1 MTEFPQVDSGLVVP
15 VFNQGDNP
23 SSCLNKT
30 MAFLIAVASLRF
42 PSTNNQLRTSFNP
55 RNQATIQYG
64 KVTVQQVQGRQGQ
77 SYAGTSYKGNATSF
91 GGNNVRGQARV
102 VKCYNCQGE
111 GHMARQC
118 TQPKRTRNF
127 AWFKEKAMLAEARE
141 ARQILDEEQL
151 AFLVYLGIPDGQT
164 AQITI
169 PNTAAFQ
176 TEDLNAYDSNCDA
189 VLNAKA
195 VLMANLSNYD
205 FDVILEVPHSDSY
218 HNDMDNQSVH
228 AIQDF
233 EQTPV
238 AVVQAQRIKLTL
250 YDGSVISKQ
259 HVASPVFD
267 DEETLILEE
276 VSQSKMLA
284 KQNDPISKEKKV
296 NTTPINYAELNQLSE
311 DFGKRFV
318 LQRELSDEQAFWLQ
332 TSHPNIDQSASSPV
346 KIKAPQELPKIE
358 LFLENDRL
366 LQKIMSQDVMIC
378 VMNSIAA
385 FDDVNVEMRK
395 YFENNDLKAQLQAKD
410 TTICM
415 FKIDLE
421 PLAPRLL
428 YNREAHIDYLKH
440 TQEQAGILQG
450 LVKQAKAKQPLD
462 NALDFA
468 CKHAKRI
475 QELLVYV
482 RDTCPNAYKPSE
494 KMINV
499 TPMNKVKKAR
509 FFEPLT
515 SSSNI
520 KQVVQTV
527 LWYLDSGCS
536 KHMTGNRSQLMNFL
550 GSVTFSRV
558 YYVEGLRH
566 NLFSVGQFCDTDLE
580 VAFRRNTCFIRNLED
595 VDLLSGSKDT
605 NLYTISL
612 DDMLKTSSIYLL
624 SKALKTK
631 SWLWHR
637 QLSHLNFGTL
647 NKLAKDGL
655 ARGIPKLKFQ
665 KDHLCSTCA
674 LGKNKKSSHQPKA
687 EDTNQEKL
695 YLLHMDLYGPMRVD
709 SINGKKYIVPAM
721 ASEQFGA
728 GLGLQCLTPATT
740 SSGLV
745 TNPIPQ
751 QPCNLPNLD
760 DWDHLFQPMFDEYFN
775 NPTIAISSIPV
786 AAGPRAVD
794 IGFKE
799 SPKTPHFHD
808 DPLHES
814 LHEDSTSHGSSSNKL
829 KKALYGLKQAP
840 RAWYDMLSSFLIS
853 QHFFKVQ
860 DVNDGVDVIL
870 FRITNFSKSQSDSV
884 DTPMVEKNK
893 LDEDL
898 QGTPVDATLYRGMIG
913 YLMYLTS
920 SRPDLIYG
928 TINMGLWY
936 SKDTGMSLIAY
947 SDADHAGCQ
956 DTRRSTS
963 GSAQFLD
970 YGFQF
975 NKIPLYCDNKSAIA
989 LCCNNVQ
996 HSRAKHI
1003 DVRYHFIKEQVE
1015 NGIVELYFILMEYQ
1029 LADIFTKPFP
1039 REIFNFL
1046 IEKLGMRS
1054 MSPETLKRLTEE
1066 ENE

>member
-1 MTEFPQVDSGLVVP
+1 
-15 VFNQGDNP
+15 
-23 SSCLNKT
+23 
-30 MAFLIAVASLRF
+30 
-42 PSTNNQLRTSFNP
+42 
-55 RNQATIQYG
+55 
-64 KVTVQQVQGRQGQ
+64 
-77 SYAGTSYKGNATSF
+77 
-91 GGNNVRGQARV
+91 
-102 VKCYNCQGE
+102 
-111 GHMARQC
+111 
-118 TQPKRTRNF
+118 
-127 AWFKEKAMLAEARE
+127 MLAEARE
-141 ARQILDEEQL
+141 ARQILDDEQL
-151 AFLVYLGIPDGQT
+151 AFLVDPGILDGQT

-176 TEDLNAYDSNCDA
+176 TEDLDAYDSNCDA

-228 AIQDF
+228 AMQDF

-238 AVVQAQRIKLTL
+238 VDFSNNEIHKKLALKQQIDSLEQNLSNQIKEKESLLQTFTVFKNESKEKERKYMDKEIDLEKKIKELDNIVYKVGQSAQTVHMLTKPQVFYDDTHKQSLGYQNPFYLKKAQQIKLTL

-259 HVASPVFD
+259 HVANPVFD

-346 KIKAPQELPKIE
+346 KIKAPQEHPKVSMVNTSLKKLKNHLDQFDIVVKRHDYTDALQKGMWVLNHTKAVFLKEIILFLKTLKYIFNVFDKDLLNEATEVQTVFNQMEVFVQQKE

-366 LQKIMSQDVMIC
+366 LRKIMSQDVMIC

-395 YFENNDLKAQLQAKD
+395 YFEKNDLKAQLQAKD

-468 CKHAKRI
+468 CFPDCSLVSGLWMLKTYDRESLSAH
-475 QELLVYV
+475 EL
-482 RDTCPNAYKPSE
+482 R
-494 KMINV
+494 
-499 TPMNKVKKAR
+499 
-509 FFEPLT
+509 
-515 SSSNI
+515 SS
-520 KQVVQTV
+520 
-527 LWYLDSGCS
+527 
-536 KHMTGNRSQLMNFL
+536 
-550 GSVTFSRV
+550 
-558 YYVEGLRH
+558 
-566 NLFSVGQFCDTDLE
+566 
-580 VAFRRNTCFIRNLED
+580 
-595 VDLLSGSKDT
+595 DT
-605 NLYTISL
+605 NLYIISL
-612 DDMLKTSSIYLL
+612 DDMLKTYSIYLL

-631 SWLWHR
+631 SWLWNR

-655 ARGIPKLKFQ
+655 ARGK
-665 KDHLCSTCA
+665 S
-674 LGKNKKSSHQPKA
+674 KKSSHQPKA

-695 YLLHMDLYGPMRVD
+695 YLLHMDLYGPMRTLRDFYENVVILHQTSVARTPQQNGVVERRNRTLVEAARTMLIFSKAHLFLWAEAINTTCITQNRSLIRLRYNKIPYELMHDKKPDLSFLHVFGSLCYPTND
-709 SINGKKYIVPAM
+709 SENLGKLNAKADIAM

-775 NPTIAISSIPV
+775 PPTIAVSSVPV
-786 AAGPRAVD
+786 AAGPRV
-794 IGFKE
+794 GFKE

-814 LHEDSTSHGSSSNKL
+814 LHEDSTSHGSSLNVRPSHTQFEHLVRWTKDHPIANVISDPSRSIFTRMQLETDAMWCYFDAFLTSVELKNFKQAMTEPSWINAMQEEGIDFKESFAPVARIEAIRIFVANAANKNMTIFQMDIKTAFLNGELKEEVYVYQPEGIVDQDKPSHVYKL
-829 KKALYGLKQAP
+829 KNALYGLKQAP

-853 QHFFKVQ
+853 QHF
-860 DVNDGVDVIL
+860 
-870 FRITNFSKSQSDSV
+870 SK
-884 DTPMVEKNK
+884 
-893 LDEDL
+893 
-898 QGTPVDATLYRGMIG
+898 G
-913 YLMYLTS
+913 
-920 SRPDLIYG
+920 
-928 TINMGLWY
+928 
-936 SKDTGMSLIAY
+936 
-947 SDADHAGCQ
+947 AD
-956 DTRRSTS
+956 DPT
-963 GSAQFLD
+963 
-970 YGFQF
+970 
-975 NKIPLYCDNKSAIA
+975 
-989 LCCNNVQ
+989 V
-996 HSRAKHI
+996 
-1003 DVRYHFIKEQVE
+1003 
-1015 NGIVELYFILMEYQ
+1015 
-1029 LADIFTKPFP
+1029 FT
-1039 REIFNFL
+1039 
-1046 IEKLGMRS
+1046 
-1054 MSPETLKRLTEE
+1054 
-1066 ENE
+1066 